1 MVSGTKKPKI
11 ISPRPFRLVKFFS
24 FTGLGIILI
33 TTMVLSWV
41 ISNYAKKVILDR
53 SESYSLLLAE
63 HVNRQVFLQFVLPTA
78 LRYGEIALREP
89 VQFKR
94 LDTVVRNTTEGLK
107 VDSVTIFDSKENV
120 ISYSTIAEEVG
131 ARDKGGVE
139 YQNALKGQNIYR
151 LVSTASLLNL
161 LPGSEPI
168 SSKLLTY
175 IPFRREN
182 PLSERTEDIIGV
194 TKVVQDLSE
203 DMEAIL
209 RLQVTIIVVSILIM
223 GTLFFILTQIV
234 NKADQINK
242 ARDEERRRLES
253 KLHHAERLASLG
265 EMVAS
270 VSHEIKNPLG
280 IVRSTA
286 EILNKR
292 LKEQAPSS
300 RHLSEII
307 ITETSRL
314 DNIVREF
321 LDFAKP
327 QMPDF
332 TKISINDPLK
342 KVAEFLAPELEAKRI
357 TLTQNLDPDILP
369 TDIDQNL
376 IYRAFLN
383 LFINAIQAMPDGGSI
398 TVSSSLLSD
407 GQQPKSIVV
416 RISDTGIGIEEDR
429 QEMIFTP
436 FYTNKNRGTGLGLA
450 IVKNIIEEHSG
461 TIGVESEPGKGST
474 FIIALPVQQRIE
486 NL

>member
-1 MVSGTKKPKI
+1 M
-11 ISPRPFRLVKFFS
+11 L
-24 FTGLGIILI
+24 
-33 TTMVLSWV
+33 
-41 ISNYAKKVILDR
+41 NR

-89 VQFKR
+89 DQFKR
-94 LDTVVRNTTEGLK
+94 LDTVIRNTTEGLN
-107 VDSVTIFDSKENV
+107 VDSVTIFDSKENI
-120 ISYSTIAEEVG
+120 ISYSTIPDEVG
-131 ARDKGGVE
+131 IRDKGGVE
-139 YQNALKGQNIYR
+139 YENAVKGNNSFR
-151 LVSTASLLNL
+151 LISTASLLNL

-168 SSKLLTY
+168 SSKLLTF

-182 PLSERTEDIIGV
+182 PLSERTDDIMGV
-194 TKVVQDLSE
+194 TEVVQDLSE

-209 RLQVTIIVVSILIM
+209 RLQVTIIVISILIM

-253 KLHHAERLASLG
+253 KLHHAERLATLG

-292 LKEQAPSS
+292 LKELAPSS

-314 DNIVREF
+314 DDIVREF
-321 LDFAKP
+321 LDFARP
-327 QMPDF
+327 QVPQF
-332 TKISINDPLK
+332 TVASVNDPLQ
-342 KVAEFLAPELEAKRI
+342 KVIEFLQPELVAKQI
-357 TLTQNLDPDILP
+357 TIARELDPAIKP
-369 TDIDQNL
+369 GNIDQNL
-376 IYRAFLN
+376 LYRAFLN
-383 LFINAIQAMPDGGSI
+383 LFINAIQAMPDGGTLS
-398 TVSSSLLSD
+398 VSSSLVSAD
-407 GQQPKSIVV
+407 RKKNIVI
-416 RISDTGIGIEEDR
+416 RISDTGIGIAEDKL
-429 QEMIFTP
+429 EMIFTP

-450 IVKNIIEEHSG
+450 IVKNIIEEHNG
-461 TIGVESEPGKGST
+461 TITVESESGKGAT
-474 FIIALPVQQRIE
+474 FSITLPLQ
-486 NL
+486 

>member
-1 MVSGTKKPKI
+1 MVTRSKKIKI
-11 ISPRPFRLVKFFS
+11 IPPRPFRLVKYFS
-24 FTGLGIILI
+24 FTGLGIILV

-89 VQFKR
+89 EQFKR
-94 LDTVVRNTTEGLK
+94 LDTVVRNTTEGLN

-120 ISYSTIAEEVG
+120 ISYSTIPDEVG
-131 ARDKGGVE
+131 ARDIGGIE
-139 YQNALKGQNIYR
+139 YKNALKGKNSYR
-151 LVSTASLLNL
+151 LVSTASLLSL
-161 LPGSEPI
+161 LPGSKPI

-175 IPFRREN
+175 TPFRREN
-182 PLSERTEDIIGV
+182 PLSKKTNEIMGV
-194 TKVVQDLSE
+194 TKVVQDLSG

-307 ITETSRL
+307 ITETKRL
-314 DNIVREF
+314 DDIVREF
-321 LDFAKP
+321 LDFARP
-327 QMPDF
+327 QVPDF
-332 TKISINDPLK
+332 AKASVNDPLL
-342 KVAEFLAPELEAKRI
+342 KVVEFLKQELTAKQI
-357 TLTQNLDPDILP
+357 TSELDLDPDIEP
-369 TDIDQNL
+369 IDIDQNL
-376 IYRAFLN
+376 LYRAFLN
-383 LFINAIQAMPDGGSI
+383 LFINAVQAMPEGGLLVVASSQ
-398 TVSSSLLSD
+398 VSED
-407 GQQPKSIVV
+407 RKKYIVV
-416 RISDTGIGIEEDR
+416 RISDTGTGIDNDKLDL
-429 QEMIFTP
+429 IFTP

-450 IVKNIIEEHSG
+450 IVKNIIEEHNGS
-461 TIGVESEPGKGST
+461 IEVESEPGEGAT
-474 FIIALPVQQRIE
+474 FIIKFPLQ
-486 NL
+486 